1 MIYKFLIVSE
11 EVEDFKRV
19 IKIDAE
25 ATFKELNDA
34 ILDSV
39 GYNHNEMTSFFICDD
54 DWEKRVEVT
63 LIDMGRDSSED
74 SWLMDSTHLNELVE
88 DEGQRLMFVF
98 DYLTNRAFFME
109 MKELVPSK
117 SLADPLCSRKEGR
130 PPKQVIDMDEF
141 ENKINNT
148 ASASGNSLDDLD
160 ADFYGSDDF
169 NLDEFDEEGFDDLK
183 IE

>member
-98 DYLTNRAFFME
+98 DYMTDRAFYME
-109 MKELVPSK
+109 LRETIPGEDLDAPVCTK
-117 SLADPLCSRKEGR
+117 SVGE
-130 PPKQVIDMDEF
+130 PPVQVMGLDEM
-141 ENKINNT
+141 EKKMAAQSSDT
-148 ASASGNSLDDLD
+148 DLD
-160 ADFYGSDDF
+160 ADFYGSDDYDISE
-169 NLDEFDEEGFDDLK
+169 LDDDSFTGYDPSEEY
-183 IE
+183 